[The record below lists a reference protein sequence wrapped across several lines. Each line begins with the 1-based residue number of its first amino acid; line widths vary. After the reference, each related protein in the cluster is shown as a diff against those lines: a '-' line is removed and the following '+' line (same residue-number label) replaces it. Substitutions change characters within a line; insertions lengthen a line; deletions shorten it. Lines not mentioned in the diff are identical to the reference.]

1 MNEPK
6 LMNRQGN
13 APDLA
18 WLGRTINAT
27 VLHLLG
33 MDYTQPFY
41 RRHGQDE
48 KLTGVFECRVG
59 KEILS

>member
-6 LMNRQGN
+6 LMNSQGN
-13 APDLA
+13 NPDLTR
-18 WLGRTINAT
+18 LGRTINAT